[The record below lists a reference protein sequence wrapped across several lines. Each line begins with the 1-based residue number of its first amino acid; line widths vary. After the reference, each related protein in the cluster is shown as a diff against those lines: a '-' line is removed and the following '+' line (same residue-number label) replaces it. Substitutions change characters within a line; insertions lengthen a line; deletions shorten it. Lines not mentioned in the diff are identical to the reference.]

1 MAETFVDTSGWA
13 AWIDRGEQFHPQA
26 REIVDRA
33 WDDGQSLI
41 TTNWVL
47 AELTGLLT
55 RFRMPKPQQIKT
67 LACLRTDPSILV
79 ISIER
84 TIEASAW
91 KLWEARPDKDW
102 SLVDCA
108 SFVVMEFRK
117 ITDALTSDHHFEQAG
132 FVRLL
137 KNEAL

>member
-13 AWIDRGEQFHPQA
+13 AWIDRGEQFHPRA

-55 RFRMPKPQQIKT
+55 RFRMPKSQQIKT
-67 LACLRTDPSILV
+67 LGCLRVDPSIIV

-117 ITDALTSDHHFEQAG
+117 LTDALTSDHHFEQAG

-137 KNEAL
+137 KK